1 VQCSGN
7 ADTLDVRAF
16 FRTFVKFF
24 GIFFGSI
31 GLGSLLGA
39 ITALLTKERT
49 RFFSDESNG
58 KITF

>member
-1 VQCSGN
+1 MLSKNIWDFVQCSGN

-39 ITALLTKERT
+39 ITALLTKERY
-49 RFFSDESNG
+49 
-58 KITF
+58 